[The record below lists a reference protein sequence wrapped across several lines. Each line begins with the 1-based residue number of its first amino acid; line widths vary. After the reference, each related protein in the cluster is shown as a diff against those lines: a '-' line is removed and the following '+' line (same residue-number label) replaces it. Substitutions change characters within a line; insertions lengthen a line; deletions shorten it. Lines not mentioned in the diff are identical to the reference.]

1 MRGLILI
8 AVIALMTVAGLY
20 AQKKDITQEEQ
31 KISLELIWAKEI
43 PEGVKDFVFLDEN
56 GYNVFSSPC
65 KNPEKALREK
75 QILMVQEGKLRLYEG
90 DEMKMTKEISLRGGH
105 ITISK
110 NGRNIATI
118 DGLERDPSGKGGYTA
133 KPAILRLYNWKGDEL
148 ARTQFSPPAG
158 LEYILL
164 YPLGDDQA
172 VAVGLSGSEGLYHG
186 LKIFVR
192 RGKILREAFSN
203 DETSWVVDYAENGDR
218 VLVVLENKYMVLF
231 NSVGKE
237 VCRYICPRAYRKGF
251 LSPKGNYIA
260 EITAGKYVM
269 IFDRQGKLIA
279 EHHVQ
284 GQGNYYAAFSPDGK
298 YLCVTPGPW
307 RIYFFETKTG
317 KMLWEYVDSNEKTH
331 FSSLAIAPNFKVIFA
346 GHSEA
351 ILNPGEFKG
360 TIDELNKQVI
370 ENAAKDRIVCVIKN
384 GTLRQHLGPFP
395 GKGFSTQLQAPIL
408 QVTNDGKFLS
418 VRTPNKYFIY
428 RISTGGEQ

>member
-20 AQKKDITQEEQ
+20 AQEKDITQEEQ

-43 PEGVKDFVFLDEN
+43 PEWVKDFVFLDED
-56 GYNVFSSPC
+56 GYNVFSVQC
-65 KNPEKALREK
+65 KDSEKALKNKR
-75 QILMVQEGKLRLYEG
+75 ILMIQEGKLRVYEG
-90 DEMKMTKEISLRGGH
+90 DEMKMTNEISLRGGH

-133 KPAILRLYNWKGDEL
+133 KPATLRLYNWKGEEL
-148 ARTQFSPPAG
+148 AQTQFSPPAG

-172 VAVGLSGSEGLYHG
+172 VAVGLSGNEGLYHG

-218 VLVVLENKYMVLF
+218 VLVALENKYMVLF
-231 NSVGKE
+231 NGAGKE

-269 IFDRQGKLIA
+269 IFDRQGRLIA

-284 GQGNYYAAFSPDGK
+284 GQGNYYAAFSPDEK
-298 YLCVTPGPW
+298 CLCVTPGPW
-307 RIYFFETKTG
+307 RVYFFETKTG
-317 KMLWEYVDSNEKTH
+317 KLLWEYVDTLSRFRSIAVAPVSNNTFLSSTLYHPTNYSLQEMADKVLVVINHIGEVMRKDIVSSVKTAEELE
-331 FSSLAIAPNFKVIFA
+331 FYRWKSVAPP
-346 GHSEA
+346 
-351 ILNPGEFKG
+351 L
-360 TIDELNKQVI
+360 
-370 ENAAKDRIVCVIKN
+370 RITPDGRFLLVRLPNRLLLYLVKN
-384 GTLRQHLGPFP
+384 G
-395 GKGFSTQLQAPIL
+395 
-408 QVTNDGKFLS
+408 
-418 VRTPNKYFIY
+418 
-428 RISTGGEQ
+428 GER